1 MNTTKTNSVL
11 GTFSSSNQNEMK
23 APGYP
28 IEPVSK
34 TNVKNSPNPSNMMS
48 STEMKS
54 HMATNHFKTH

>member
-1 MNTTKTNSVL
+1 
-11 GTFSSSNQNEMK
+11 MK